1 VIALHARSLSPTA
14 QAWLSENRPV
24 WVFHLSAR
32 ACNLI
37 DAQDRVLA
45 LVTEQIGDG
54 PFNVVVPPTIF
65 PLNVTPESS
74 VDLAPDSI
82 RVGSLIVDLS
92 DAVPWNPLP
101 DWPRLRVALAQV
113 ESCLPLLRATLCAH
127 APPASLAALVV
138 DLPAPSSAV
147 EVALLQTARDHW
159 SALAYALENGDR
171 EGSLESAAGLA
182 GLGDGLTPAGD
193 DWLLGAALAAHLK
206 DPSDPAREL
215 FLEAA
220 RGAARRTTPL
230 SAAWLRAA
238 ASGECA
244 APWHELFESC
254 LGADEEA
261 IEHAA
266 HQIIGQ
272 GHTSG
277 ASALAGFVEVL
288 SEKEVQPKG
297 GSDHS
302 ARSRRSRGTST

>member
-1 VIALHARSLSPTA
+1 LGTAYASGHSSRRQAARHRVIALRARSLSPAA
-14 QAWLSENRPV
+14 QAWLSESRPI

-32 ACNLI
+32 ACSLI
-37 DAQDRVLA
+37 DGRDQVLA
-45 LVTEQIGDG
+45 LVTEQVGDG

-101 DWPRLRVALAQV
+101 DWARLRQRRARV
-113 ESCLPLLRATLCAH
+113 ESCLPALRAALCAH

-138 DLPAPSSAV
+138 DLPAPSSSV

-159 SALAYALENGDR
+159 SALVRALQNGDR
-171 EGSLESAAGLA
+171 KGCLASAAGLA

-206 DPSDPAREL
+206 DPSDPSREL
-215 FLEAA
+215 LLEAA
-220 RGAARRTTPL
+220 REAAQHTTSL
-230 SAAWLRAA
+230 SAAWLQAA

-244 APWHELFESC
+244 APWHDLF
-254 LGADEEA
+254 
-261 IEHAA
+261 
-266 HQIIGQ
+266 
-272 GHTSG
+272 
-277 ASALAGFVEVL
+277 EVL
-288 SEKEVQPKG
+288 SEREVQPKG

-302 ARSRRSRGTST
+302 ARSRRRRGTST